1 MQGMMTESTSQSGRP
16 KVPCFRHAGVVA
28 LFTLLIGASSAS
40 AQLSRVG
47 SNPYLGASPV
57 RGSAAAYDPVNNVYL
72 VVGTTAGNNFTPL
85 FGVFTDASGNPLGPA
100 FEIKNGGE
108 MSHFPRVTYSPDVS
122 NLNGG
127 TGGFLVTWHGGLFQL
142 SVRTRIVAYP
152 NRVAPTQGAIS
163 SSTWQESG
171 PGSAYSTT
179 SKKFFV
185 TWQASN
191 FSVWG
196 SFVGLDGNP
205 IGNPINVSNVSNGG
219 ARDPSVAWNS
229 ATNEFGV
236 LFTGW
241 GSNGATTTFAVVD
254 ASGTVTRRNV
264 FNFAAATYIT
274 DLTYNPTTGRYIG
287 VWNQG
292 GTYSAEFAAN
302 GDVVAQ
308 RLMSSTTGTYDG
320 LSVSYNAI
328 SGSCLAVGQGPSFN
342 IWAAELNGN
351 GVRTSGDI
359 EATSLGQPSYYPRA
373 ARNSAAAD
381 WDISFYSDNG
391 QTGRLHNQV
400 MRTSTRPPSSNIS
413 VAPGNLSFNVAK
425 SGATITQA
433 STQFPAVTFSAG
445 GSGSWT
451 ATTSSPWLQVTGG
464 SGNGNGTF
472 SVDIVNPNNIIGGQ
486 TSLNGS
492 ITITAPGA
500 PNSPIT
506 LPVTLTVAPPAGLV
520 YLDAGGAGD
529 VFAYSATSGGWAR
542 LLTQGGGGFSQGQGF
557 WSQDWTVMPARFDND
572 ALTDFFLFNTT
583 TGGWAKMINTGNG
596 FGTDASGS
604 WWPGWQRF
612 VMDMDGDGDSD
623 VFLHDPATGIW
634 FKAISNPG
642 GFTYLQGAWSP
653 GWEVIPMTLNADS
666 IGDMFL
672 INRSTGRWF
681 FVAGKQGDGF
691 TYPVSQTWFAG
702 WSLIPGD
709 FNGDGLT
716 DLLLHYPQV
725 GLFFVATT
733 NATGFT
739 YEQGAW
745 SLGWTPIVADLNADG
760 KEDLFLH
767 DPTTGTWFEMISD
780 GLGHFSNAGGQTWSL
795 GWQIHPTDFNAD
807 GRADFLLY
815 DPSTGHWFQALNL
828 VLGSFSYT
836 SGTWDRNL
844 SLVVRVPNL

>member
-1 MQGMMTESTSQSGRP
+1 MNTSSVSQLWCWSTRVS
-16 KVPCFRHAGVVA
+16 FAAIVA
-28 LFTLLIGASSAS
+28 LFLGVSPAA
-40 AQLSRVG
+40 AQLTRVG
-47 SNPYLGASPV
+47 TNPDLQAGPT
-57 RGSAAAYDPVNNVYL
+57 RGTAAAYDPGNQVYL
-72 VVGTTAGNNFTPL
+72 VVGSTAGNSFTPL
-85 FGVFTDASGNPLGPA
+85 YGVFTNLTGVPVTSPFQINVP
-100 FEIKNGGE
+100 GE
-108 MSHFPRVTYSPDVS
+108 HAHFPRVVYSADVS
-122 NLNGG
+122 NGVGG
-127 TGGFLVTWHGGLFQL
+127 TGGFVVSWHGGLWTTN
-142 SVRTRIVAYP
+142 VRTRVVAYS
-152 NRVAPTQGAIS
+152 NRLVSGENQIQGSGYQEAGPSIAYSKTSKVFLTVWAGGNIGGAILGLNGA
-163 SSTWQESG
+163 Q
-171 PGSAYSTT
+171 
-179 SKKFFV
+179 
-185 TWQASN
+185 
-191 FSVWG
+191 
-196 SFVGLDGNP
+196 VGAT
-205 IGNPINVSNVSNGG
+205 INVSANAAGAG
-219 ARDPSVAWNS
+219 ARDPSVAWDS
-229 ATNEFGV
+229 VTNMFGV
-236 LFTGW
+236 LYTGW
-241 GSNGATTTFAVVD
+241 GSSGATTTFALVTPAGV
-254 ASGTVTRRNV
+254 VTRRNT
-264 FNFAAATYIT
+264 FNFTTATYIT
-274 DLTYNPTTGRYIG
+274 DLTFNSASARYIG
-287 VWNQG
+287 VWSQG
-292 GTYSAEFAAN
+292 ATHSAEIDGN
-302 GDVVAQ
+302 GDVLRKGLA
-308 RLMSSTTGTYDG
+308 SSITGTYDG
-320 LSVSYNAI
+320 LSVAYNPV
-328 SGSCLAVGQGPSFN
+328 SGSALMVGQGQSYN
-342 IWAAELNGN
+342 IWAAELDGT
-351 GVRTSGDI
+351 GVRTSSDV
-359 EATSLGQPSYYPRA
+359 EVTSANQPSFYPRVTSHTT
-373 ARNSAAAD
+373 SAE
-381 WDISFYSDNG
+381 WDLSFSNG
-391 QTGRLHNQV
+391 STTRMQDQV
-400 MRTSTRPPSSNIS
+400 VRTSTRPPSSNVS
-413 VAPGNLSFNVAK
+413 VAPGSLSFNVAK

-451 ATTSSPWLQVTGG
+451 ATSSSPWLQVTGG

-653 GWEVIPMTLNADS
+653 GWEVIPMTLNADA